1 MALWFLQFKLKE
13 KTLWKKKT
21 AIVTGASRGIGAS
34 VAKEFLKSRNSLKRF
49 LFNSAASGKFKN
61 NLLCY

>member
-34 VAKEFLKSRNSLKRF
+34 VAKERNDLWRYGF
-49 LFNSAASGKFKN
+49 Y
-61 NLLCY
+61 NLN